1 VNGRSDLANAIGNEE
16 AQLLAAVYGAGQRL
30 FVPSSTAHAEH
41 LEVILGLTA
50 TSALVHA
57 YGGNYVYLP
66 GLSPPTGHARGPTL
80 AQVKALSKKPEPGM
94 SAAQIARKFRVSVR
108 CIYAKRRELKRRE
121 RLGLPLG
128 ESDFRRWMTKSRER
142 ERNGRFVQNQA
153 QKRDRAKK
161 PLSNGNGSIVRLS
174 RRRSAL
180 QEFGEQ

>member
-80 AQVKALSKKPEPGM
+80 AHVEEAGTRHERGPDREEIPGQRPMHLCQTARTETSGTAGAPSWRKRLPQMDDQVQRAGKEWA
-94 SAAQIARKFRVSVR
+94 V
-108 CIYAKRRELKRRE
+108 
-121 RLGLPLG
+121 
-128 ESDFRRWMTKSRER
+128 
-142 ERNGRFVQNQA
+142 
-153 QKRDRAKK
+153 RAKPGTK
-161 PLSNGNGSIVRLS
+161 EGPSQKTAIQR
-174 RRRSAL
+174 
-180 QEFGEQ
+180 